1 MDTSPNAGALDA
13 GAAANQPDRTPVS
26 PRPRRGLR
34 AGPLRLR
41 NFRLLI
47 AGQMVSTI
55 GDMFYAV
62 ALPWF
67 VLSSGGTPRDLGIVL
82 AAYGIPRAGFVLLGG
97 ALSDRLQPRRLMLLA
112 DIARALLVGGLA
124 AIVLLDMHTLWIL
137 CAIAA
142 PLGAF
147 EGLFIPASMAML
159 PSIMSD
165 DDLQAGNAIN
175 MATVQISTLA
185 GPSVGGIIVASVRSG
200 IAFAIDAGTF
210 VVSAIALA
218 AMRGKRAPKE
228 SVVVA
233 EAELAETPAAET
245 AETQEASAADADE
258 PKTFWALLRQSRL
271 LQTGLAV
278 SIVANLAFGGLV
290 EVALP
295 DLAHGPLHAGAT
307 GFGLMLS
314 TFGAGALAGTLIGAT
329 MGKLPRRGLFALLF
343 SLVQGVLVAVT
354 PFTGGLTGAA
364 ITMAGW
370 GLFNAMSNVLLIT
383 LLQQKLPRSLMGRI
397 MGAFGFANFGLYPI
411 SVAVGGVVVDRMGP
425 EILFVIT
432 GALLFLAILYGLF
445 QPELRNM

>member
-1 MDTSPNAGALDA
+1 MDTSPDAGALDA
-13 GAAANQPDRTPVS
+13 GAAADQPDRMPDS

-34 AGPLRLR
+34 VGPLRLR

-97 ALSDRLQPRRLMLLA
+97 ALSDRLQPRRMMLLA

-137 CAIAA
+137 CTIAA

-147 EGLFIPASMAML
+147 EGLFIPATMAIL
-159 PSIMSD
+159 PSLMSD

-175 MATVQISTLA
+175 MATAQISTLA
-185 GPSVGGIIVASVRSG
+185 GPSVGGVIVASVRSG
-200 IAFAIDAGTF
+200 IAFVIDAGTF

-218 AMRGKRAPKE
+218 AMRGKRAPQAATA
-228 SVVVA
+228 VA
-233 EAELAETPAAET
+233 EAPAEKISTEPA
-245 AETQEASAADADE
+245 ADE
-258 PKTFWALLRQSRL
+258 PKTFWALLRTSRL

-278 SIVANLAFGGLV
+278 SIVANLAFGGLI

-295 DLAHGPLHAGAT
+295 DLAHGPLHAGAP

-314 TFGAGALAGTLIGAT
+314 TFGAGALVGTLIGAT
-329 MGKLPRRGLFALLF
+329 MGKLPRRGVFALIF
-343 SLVQGVLVAVT
+343 AMIQGVLVALT

-370 GLFNAMSNVLLIT
+370 GLFNSMSNVLLVT
-383 LLQQKLPRSLMGRI
+383 LLQQNLPRSLMGRT
-397 MGAFGFANFGLYPI
+397 MGAFAFANFGLYPI
-411 SVAVGGVVVDRMGP
+411 SVAVGGVVVDRLGP

-432 GALLFLAILYGLF
+432 GVLLFLAILYGLF

>member
-1 MDTSPNAGALDA
+1 
-13 GAAANQPDRTPVS
+13 
-26 PRPRRGLR
+26 
-34 AGPLRLR
+34 
-41 NFRLLI
+41 
-47 AGQMVSTI
+47 MVSTI

-67 VLSSGGTPRDLGIVL
+67 VLSNGGTPRDLGIVL

-97 ALSDRLQPRRLMLLA
+97 ALSDRLQPRRMMLVA

-147 EGLFIPASMAML
+147 EGLFLPASMAIL

-175 MATVQISTLA
+175 MATVQISTLV
-185 GPSVGGIIVASVRSG
+185 GPGVGGIIVASVRSG
-200 IAFAIDAGTF
+200 IAFVIDAGTF
-210 VVSAIALA
+210 VVSAFALA

-228 SVVVA
+228 SVAVA
-233 EAELAETPAAET
+233 EAKLAETPAAET
-245 AETQEASAADADE
+245 QEASASAADE

-307 GFGLMLS
+307 GFGLMIS
-314 TFGAGALAGTLIGAT
+314 AFGAGALAGTLIGAT
-329 MGKLPRRGLFALLF
+329 MGKLPHRALFALIF
-343 SLVQGVLVAVT
+343 SLVQGALVAIT

-364 ITMAGW
+364 ITIAAW
-370 GLFNAMSNVLLIT
+370 GFFNAMSNVLLIT
-383 LLQQKLPRSLMGRI
+383 LIQQKLPRALMGRI

-411 SVAVGGVVVDRMGP
+411 SVAVGGVVVDRLGP

-432 GALLFLAILYGLF
+432 GALLSLAILYGLF
-445 QPELRNM
+445 QPEFRDM